1 MSTFWRIALAWMLA
15 LALPLQ
21 GHAAQRLL
29 VGATAPVI
37 AGAEDVQARDAA
49 GESGL
54 HEGLMFGLGS
64 GLASAHASHCDQTAA
79 ADGDAVKPASTGS
92 CSACASC
99 CHAAALP
106 PAVPQLPL
114 MPLALPEAPEVH
126 LALAFVWLDGLE
138 RPPRPAL
145 R

>member
-29 VGATAPVI
+29 ASAFSPVL
-37 AGAEDVQARDAA
+37 AGVEHIQARDAA
-49 GESGL
+49 GEPGL
-54 HEGLMFGLGS
+54 HEGLMT

-79 ADGDAVKPASTGS
+79 AADGDPAKPASTGS

-114 MPLALPEAPEVH
+114 MPLALPEAPEFH

>member
-29 VGATAPVI
+29 VGSALPLPAAALARAAVLPVQDELN
-37 AGAEDVQARDAA
+37 A
-49 GESGL
+49 GL
-54 HEGLMFGLGS
+54 HDSMKS
-64 GLASAHASHCDQTAA
+64 GHAGHCDQAAVTAGNA
-79 ADGDAVKPASTGS
+79 GTDVTKRSSTGS

-106 PAVPQLPL
+106 PSVPLLPL
-114 MPLALPEAPEVH
+114 MPTALPAAPEVH
-126 LALAFVWLDGLE
+126 LALALVWLDGLE
-138 RPPRPAL
+138 RPPRPIL

>member
-29 VGATAPVI
+29 VGAAVPVHASI
-37 AGAEDVQARDAA
+37 QAQFGAEGMQAHDA
-49 GESGL
+49 SGQ
-54 HEGLMFGLGS
+54 HASLMPEP
-64 GLASAHASHCDQTAA
+64 ASHCDQAA
-79 ADGDAVKPASTGS
+79 AAAGADPAKPASTGS

-106 PAVPQLPL
+106 PSVPQLPL

-138 RPPRPAL
+138 RPPRPSL

>member
-29 VGATAPVI
+29 ASAAAPVL
-37 AGAEDVQARDAA
+37 AAAEVVQAHDAA
-49 GESGL
+49 GEPGL
-54 HEGLMFGLGS
+54 HEGMMTGLQ
-64 GLASAHASHCDQTAA
+64 SAHASHCEQAA
-79 ADGDAVKPASTGS
+79 AQGDPAKPASTGS

-99 CHAAALP
+99 CHAVALP

-126 LALAFVWLDGLE
+126 LTLAFVWLDGLE